1 MSSLIGIGGSGFFG
15 KSILDFY
22 GRGGLE
28 KWNVKHLILAS
39 RDPDIL
45 KIECPNLLKS
55 NGVELLKLDITNCTQ
70 IPKAEFVI
78 HAAASTDASN
88 YVNFSEREK
97 KNILIGTEN
106 FCNTAKKNLKDSKII
121 YISSGAVYGQQPE
134 NISHISEDEPFLPI
148 ESLPQNKRDYAAAK
162 RDSELLIKKLK
173 EYELSVSIARCF
185 AFVGPWLP
193 RNKHFA
199 IGNFIESVKNKT
211 PIIVNSN
218 NLVLRSYM
226 YADDLVEWLMEICL
240 NSHIDCPIYN
250 IGSEEEV
257 SIQYIAKLL
266 AEKYDLELKIP
277 SISRE
282 NKIDRYIPSTRK
294 VRRELNL
301 VQKIN
306 LEEALLQT
314 ISEIKKDHFD
324 LFSKKYK

>member
-1 MSSLIGIGGSGFFG
+1 MSSLIVIGGSGFFG

-22 GRGGLE
+22 VRGGLE
-28 KWNVKHLILAS
+28 KWNVNHLILAS

-45 KIECPNLLKS
+45 KEECPNLLKS

-70 IPKAEFVI
+70 IPKAQFVI

-106 FCNTAKKNLKDSKII
+106 FCSLAKKNLKDSKII
-121 YISSGAVYGQQPE
+121 YVSSGAVYGQQSE
-134 NISHISEDEPFLPI
+134 NISHISENMPLLPI
-148 ESLPQNKRDYAAAK
+148 ESMPQNKRDYASAK
-162 RDSELLIKKLK
+162 RDSELLIKKLE

-199 IGNFIESVKNKT
+199 VGNFIESVKNKT

-226 YADDLVEWLMEICL
+226 HADDLVEWLMEICS
-240 NSHIDCPIYN
+240 NSRIDCPIYN
-250 IGSEEEV
+250 VGSEDEV
-257 SIQYIAKLL
+257 SIQFIAKLF

-277 SISRE
+277 VKCR
-282 NKIDRYIPSTRK
+282 NNNVDRYIPSTKKARD
-294 VRRELNL
+294 ELSL
-301 VQKIN
+301 IQKTNTKDALEKTIN
-306 LEEALLQT
+306 DVC
-314 ISEIKKDHFD
+314 KF
-324 LFSKKYK
+324 Y

>member
-1 MSSLIGIGGSGFFG
+1 MSSLIVIGGSGFFG

-28 KWNVKHLILAS
+28 KWNVKHLILAA

-97 KNILIGTEN
+97 KNILIGTDN
-106 FCNTAKKNLKDSKII
+106 FCNLAKKNLKDSKII
-121 YISSGAVYGQQPE
+121 YVSSGAVYGQQSE
-134 NISHISEDEPFLPI
+134 NISHISENMALLPI

-162 RDSELLIKKLK
+162 RDSELLIKKLE
-173 EYELSVSIARCF
+173 EYELRVSIARCF
-185 AFVGPWLP
+185 AFVGSWLP

-250 IGSEEEV
+250 VGSEDEV
-257 SIQYIAKLL
+257 SIQYIAKLF

-277 SISRE
+277 AKCK
-282 NKIDRYIPSTRK
+282 NNNVDRYIPSTKKARD
-294 VRRELNL
+294 ELSL
-301 VQKIN
+301 IQKIN
-306 LEEALLQT
+306 TKDAIEKT
-314 ISEIKKDHFD
+314 IIDVCKF
-324 LFSKKYK
+324 Y